1 MTIDLPKLLANLN
14 SPADWTGLRLV
25 EESSDVLQVRDERL
39 DAGQSGFD
47 RGLMVEVLH
56 DGQFAYAGTNDP
68 SLNGAQRALERALDQ
83 AAAAAKRSLFPFS
96 PTQRPKVAGS
106 FHSPEER
113 VLDADS
119 VAELGRWLVQSTR
132 KMNVS
137 NDIVSRVGQA
147 MMIRTSVR
155 FVSSNGSDVSQTY
168 AQNYLDLMVTAQ
180 RNGITQTRSIGELV
194 GQAGF
199 EFFDPDT
206 ILSGS
211 ERISREVLELLEA
224 ENCPSETMDLI
235 LAPDQL
241 YLQVHESI
249 GHPLE
254 LDRILGDE
262 RNYAGWSFVNPE
274 DFGTLQYGSELLN
287 VTFDPTISSEL
298 ASYRFDDT
306 GAEAQREYIIKQGIL
321 QRGLGSLESQARTK
335 VPGVACARAT
345 SWNRPPIDRMANLN
359 IEPGDST
366 VEEMIA
372 SVERGI
378 FMETNKSWSIDDYR
392 NKFQFGCEYARL
404 IEDGKITRT
413 VKNPNYRGI
422 CTPFWNKLKM
432 VGNRESFEVFGS
444 FYCGKGEPNQII
456 RVGHAV
462 PVCLFEN
469 VEVFGGVQ

>member
-14 SPADWTGLRLV
+14 SPAEWTGLRLV
-25 EESSDVLQVRDERL
+25 EEVSDVLRVRDEKL
-39 DAGQSGFD
+39 DEVHSGFD

-68 SLNGAQRALERALDQ
+68 SLDGARRALESALEQ
-83 AAAAAKRSLFPFS
+83 AAAAAKRNLFPFS
-96 PTQRPKVAGS
+96 QMQRPKVVGS
-106 FHSPEER
+106 YHSPEEK

-119 VAELGRWLVQSTR
+119 VAELGRWLVESTR

-137 NDIVSRVGQA
+137 NDIVSRIGEA
-147 MMIRTSVR
+147 MMIRTRVR
-155 FVSSNGSDVSQTY
+155 YVSSNGSDVFQ
-168 AQNYLDLMVTAQ
+168 AFNHNHLDLKITAH
-180 RNGITQTRSIGELV
+180 RNGNTQSRSIGGLP

-199 EFFDPDT
+199 EFFDPGRIMAETD
-206 ILSGS
+206 
-211 ERISREVLELLEA
+211 RISREILELLEA

-254 LDRILGDE
+254 IDRILGDE
-262 RNYAGWSFVNPE
+262 RNFAGWSFVNLD
-274 DFGTLQYGSELLN
+274 DFGKLKYGSELLN

-298 ASYRFDDT
+298 ASYRFDET
-306 GAEAQREYIIKQGIL
+306 GAEAKKEFIIKEGIL
-321 QRGLGSLESQARTK
+321 QRGLGSLESQARAK

-345 SWNRPPIDRMANLN
+345 NWNRAPIDRMANLN

-366 VEEMIA
+366 VDEMIA

-404 IEDGKITRT
+404 IEDGQITRT

-432 VGNRESFEVFGS
+432 VGNHDTFDVLGS
-444 FYCGKGEPNQII
+444 FYCGKGEPNQVI

-462 PVCLFEN
+462 PTCLFEN